1 MRHHMSYETFW
12 AIVILAL
19 LALLPSIIRYAAR
32 QFALAQIAV
41 GASNE
46 GAG

>member
-1 MRHHMSYETFW
+1 MRHNMSYETFW
-12 AIVILAL
+12 AVVVLAL
-19 LALLPSIIRYAAR
+19 LAIMPSIIRYAAR

-46 GAG
+46 GTG